1 MSLAVKRKSRHTR
14 YFPLYELAGM
24 SVLRSRLIILILAA
38 VAVFIFF
45 FYSSPVTDTVS
56 PSAINAESF
65 NNVLLERI
73 DQKQQDHAVLSESYD
88 EPLGEL
94 ISRQA
99 DRYGVGV
106 VITKSNWQKADVSV
120 LQGEPEQLVEWLSEL
135 AAMNG
140 IRIQNLHLLSDSGQ
154 PFMVDRLVLVR

>member
-1 MSLAVKRKSRHTR
+1 MAVACESRHTR
-14 YFPLYELAGM
+14 CFPLHELTGM
-24 SVLRSRLIILILAA
+24 PVLRSRLIILVLAA
-38 VAVFIFF
+38 LAVFIFF

-56 PSAINAESF
+56 PSAISSESF
-65 NNVLLERI
+65 NNVLQARI
-73 DQKQQDHAVLSESYD
+73 NKKQQGQVVLSESYD

-99 DRYGVGV
+99 DRYGVSV
-106 VITKSNWQKADVSV
+106 AITKSNWQKADVSV
-120 LQGEPEQLVEWLSEL
+120 LQGEPEQLIEWLSEL
-135 AAMNG
+135 AAVNG

>member
-1 MSLAVKRKSRHTR
+1 M
-14 YFPLYELAGM
+14 
-24 SVLRSRLIILILAA
+24 
-38 VAVFIFF
+38 
-45 FYSSPVTDTVS
+45 TDTVS

-120 LQGEPEQLVEWLSEL
+120 FQGEPEQLVEWLSEL

>member
-1 MSLAVKRKSRHTR
+1 
-14 YFPLYELAGM
+14 M

-56 PSAINAESF
+56 PSAISAESF
-65 NNVLLERI
+65 NDVLLERI
-73 DQKQQDHAVLSESYD
+73 NKKQQEYAVLSESYD

-106 VITKSNWQKADVSV
+106 AITNSNWQKADVSV
-120 LQGEPEQLVEWLSEL
+120 LQGDPEQLVEWLSEL
-135 AAMNG
+135 AAVNG
-140 IRIQNLHLLSDSGQ
+140 IRIQSLHLLSDSSQ